1 MTISSA
7 THKNASPNWWKSPV
21 RLGLVGGLV
30 SVAIALEGMIQAFN
44 TRSII
49 GGVVAMSQ
57 LLLLMTYFGVAYM
70 AVRRSGT
77 AETRV
82 KLASG
87 VLAGL
92 VSAASVVVLLLV
104 GSTVNLGDM
113 FINATPALYALL
125 TFNLELVGG
134 SLVMLALGAISGA
147 AAAGLYLLPSRPRR
161 SIGIGLVVV
170 ITFGLLQDL
179 IVTTFAGLKFITG
192 FLYTING
199 LSIVGAIV
207 LFALTVAVDYFWTSR
222 GAQVR
227 SQISTRR
234 PVRWGLLG
242 VGMILLLLVP
252 SILGLYFSEV
262 FDNVGIYLIM
272 GLGLNIVVGFAGL
285 LDLGYVAFFAIGAY
299 TVGVLTSPDFASHIT
314 NSWWLALP
322 FGVLLAMLAGVLLGI
337 PVLRMRGDY
346 LAIVT
351 LGFGEIIRIF
361 AISDFLKPYIGGAQ
375 GVNNIAKPA
384 IGPIQIVSPPDFYYL
399 ILAGCLLVGFI
410 AYRVKDSRLGR
421 AWMAIREDED
431 VAQAMGINLVAT
443 KLLAFAMGATFGGLS
458 GAIFGSK
465 IGSIYPTSFNLFVSI
480 NVLVL
485 IIIGGMGSIPGVVV
499 GAIALVGLPELLRE
513 FADFRYLFYGLGLV
527 VMMLTRPEGLW
538 PAASVRRELHEE
550 EPRPGALGE
559 PAGVGPE

>member
-1 MTISSA
+1 MTVSSA
-7 THKNASPNWWKSPV
+7 TYHDTTSSWLKTTV
-21 RLGLVGGLV
+21 QLGLVGGV
-30 SVAIALEGMIQAFN
+30 VAVAIALEGMVQAFN

-57 LLLLMTYFGVAYM
+57 LLLLLTYFSAGLIAI
-70 AVRRSGT
+70 RRSGLT
-77 AETRV
+77 EPRTT
-82 KLASG
+82 LAIG
-87 VLAGL
+87 TLAGL
-92 VSAASVVVLLLV
+92 ISAALVVLLVLV
-104 GSTVNLGDM
+104 GNIINLGDM
-113 FINATPALYALL
+113 FIAATPALYDLL
-125 TFNLELVGG
+125 TFNLGLVGG
-134 SLVMLALGAISGA
+134 SLVMLVLGSVSGM
-147 AAAGLYLLPSRPRR
+147 AAAGLRLLPARIRR
-161 SIGIGLVVV
+161 SIVIGSVMV

-179 IVTTFAGLKFITG
+179 IVTTFGGLRSI
-192 FLYTING
+192 LYTGSGNG
-199 LSIVGAIV
+199 LSILGAIV
-207 LFALTVAVDYFWTSR
+207 LFAVSVALDSVWARR
-222 GAQVR
+222 GAQIRNQV
-227 SQISTRR
+227 STRR
-234 PVRWGLLG
+234 PVRWGVLG
-242 VGMILLLLVP
+242 VGVVLLLLVP
-252 SILGLYFSEV
+252 TILGLYFSEV

-299 TVGVLTSPDFASHIT
+299 MVGILTSPDFHTYIT

-322 FGVLLAMLAGVLLGI
+322 FGVILAMLAGVILGI

-361 AISDFLKPYIGGAQ
+361 AISDFLKPFIGGAQ

-384 IGPIQIVSPPDFYYL
+384 IGPVQIISPPDFYYL

-421 AWMAIREDED
+421 AWMAVREDED
-431 VAQAMGINLVAT
+431 VAQAMGINLVTT

-458 GAIFGSK
+458 GAYFGSK
-465 IGSIYPTSFNLFVSI
+465 IGSIYPTSFNVFVSI

-513 FADFRYLFYGLGLV
+513 FADFRYLLYGLGLV

-538 PAASVRRELHEE
+538 PAAAVRREMHEE

-559 PAGVGPE
+559 PVGARPE